1 MDDGILI
8 PRAKITRY
16 LLDST
21 SEQGAS
27 KARFF
32 IEVCGFSPDEPAA
45 LAAALRR
52 HPSTA
57 VRMKTRLTAY
67 APQVDY
73 ICGIDTPARGRMC
86 VVTAW
91 KVLKDGTTLQLV
103 TARPAAKSER
113 RGVEVP

>member
-1 MDDGILI
+1 MDDGIRI
-8 PRAKITRY
+8 PRAKITKY

-32 IEVCGFSPDEPAA
+32 IEICGFSPDEPAA
-45 LAAALRR
+45 LAEALRR
-52 HPSTA
+52 HPRTA
-57 VRMKTRLTAY
+57 VRMKTRLTTY

-73 ICGIDTPARGRMC
+73 ICEIDTPARGRMC

-91 KVLKDGTTLQLV
+91 KVLKDGTTLQLI
-103 TARPAAKSER
+103 TARPAGRNER
-113 RGVEVP
+113 RGVEMR